1 MSSIPKGTKVRQVVP
16 VIEGVV
22 IDRRKQPDTG
32 EDEVLVTWIDAEGEE
47 HDRWFLATQVESV
60 EVTS

>member
-32 EDEVLVTWIDAEGEE
+32 EDEVLVAYLDADGDE
-47 HDRWFLATQVESV
+47 HDRWFLATQVQEIAS
-60 EVTS
+60 